1 MGEDR
6 GNEVLALEDGGGD
19 VPAADRVVAR
29 GVMNGGIVIRGGAGR
44 GVAAAAG
51 VGIVG
56 EIVTGTGIAIIGVT
70 AVNVTFVE
78 IGMVLLVMEAL
89 LPISEDD
96 SIMAPR
102 PLASFLPPAV
112 APTLITSPH
121 SLIVVPEAVPRG
133 GMTVR
138 QACPFWCE
146 MFLPM

>member
-1 MGEDR
+1 MSKTNALVPPPEIANTVAAAAAPRETSIAEALVITGEDR

-89 LPISEDD
+89 LPISE
-96 SIMAPR
+96 
-102 PLASFLPPAV
+102 
-112 APTLITSPH
+112 
-121 SLIVVPEAVPRG
+121 
-133 GMTVR
+133 VR
-138 QACPFWCE
+138 SQ
-146 MFLPM
+146 